1 MYMFKNP
8 NNPERKPP
16 NEKFFSNMNGIKFEN
31 ELILEWADEK
41 QCKICLQEIKISPF
55 GNFNGSSNPINDIIL
70 YECKLVLTEY
80 RLILIPKIPEISF
93 DLYKEDYF
101 TVPIF
106 NISKVEKL
114 IDKNNLSNFKIEI
127 QTSDFRDLKIS
138 LPIEKNCIY
147 ETLIDITNPKDS
159 NSFYQFAMKYKSILE
174 INKNKN
180 NKNEINGYEIYN
192 LENEFS
198 RQKINTNPEI
208 KLLEINKDFKLCS
221 SYPEKTYHIITEKIT
236 EDDIIKAAS
245 YRTKNRYPT
254 LSYYYSKST
263 GSIWRSSQ
271 NKAGIIN
278 SRNNYDEK
286 VLESISQLSKI
297 NVKNKLIIFDARP
310 YFSAYAN
317 KLKGAG
323 FENIENYPNT
333 QIVFC
338 DIDNIHSVRTSFM
351 KLKILCLYSND
362 NNSNKFFFN
371 NNLEGDLSLNINYF
385 SQFEITGWPYFI
397 YQIINNSIVISK
409 SVKEGRSNLIHCSD
423 GWDRASQLTAF
434 SQLLI
439 EPFYRTIEG
448 FIILIEKEFIS
459 FGHQFKY
466 RNGLFCFNETSSDQ
480 KSPIFIQFLDC
491 VHQLVFYNPFIFEF
505 NMDFLVFIVY
515 HLTSC
520 KYGTFLCNCEKERKE
535 LKIKEK
541 TVSIWTD
548 VYRGIE
554 RFKNKLYDEEINNSW
569 KLNFFPFN
577 RIRLWEECYLRYIKK
592 KNKDGDSLNP
602 YQNIFKVLDM
612 KDEYIENLKNE
623 NEVLKNI
630 LKQRINENPE
640 LYLNKDEIKVL
651 NEEKN
656 KILENVKEDK

>member
-16 NEKFFSNMNGIKFEN
+16 NEKFFSNMHNIKFEN

-41 QCKICLQEIKISPF
+41 QCKIGLLDNKQFAF
-55 GNFNGSSNPINDIIL
+55 GNFNGSANPINNMIL

-80 RLILIPKIPEISF
+80 RLILIPKIPENSF
-93 DLYKEDYF
+93 ELYKEDYF
-101 TVPIF
+101 TIPIF

-114 IDKNNLSNFKIEI
+114 IDKNNLSVFKIEI
-127 QTSDFRDLKIS
+127 QTSDFRFLNIS
-138 LPIEKNCIY
+138 LPLEKNCIY

-159 NSFYQFAMKYKSILE
+159 LSFSQFAKKYKLILE
-174 INKNKN
+174 TTLTSN
-180 NKNEINGYEIYN
+180 NINGYEIYN
-192 LENEFS
+192 LEKEFL
-198 RQKINTNPEI
+198 RQKINLSPEI
-208 KLLEINKDFKLCS
+208 KLLEINKDYILCPT
-221 SYPEKTYHIITEKIT
+221 YPEKTYHIITDKIK

-254 LSYYYSKST
+254 LSYYYYKSG

-286 VLESISQLSKI
+286 VLESIGQLSKI
-297 NVKNKLIIFDARP
+297 NVLNKLIIFDARP
-310 YFSAYAN
+310 YLSAYAN

-338 DIDNIHSVRTSFM
+338 DIDNIHSVRNSFT
-351 KLKILCLYSND
+351 KLKFLCLYSRDSNT
-362 NNSNKFFFN
+362 NKFFFSN
-371 NNLEGDLSLNINYF
+371 NTIEGDLSLNINYF
-385 SQFEITGWPYFI
+385 SQFEQTGWPYFI
-397 YQIINNSIVISK
+397 YQIINNSIVISN

-439 EPFYRTIEG
+439 EPYYRTIEG

-459 FGHQFKY
+459 FGHQFKF
-466 RNGLFCFNETSSDQ
+466 RNGLYCFNENSSDQ
-480 KSPIFIQFLDC
+480 KSPIFIQWLDC
-491 VHQLVFYNPFIFEF
+491 VSQLVFYNPFIFEF

-520 KYGTFLCNCEKERKE
+520 KYGTFLCNCEKERKD

-548 VYRGIE
+548 VFRGIE
-554 RFKNKLYDEEINNSW
+554 RFKNNLYDEETNNTW
-569 KLNFFPFN
+569 KLTFFPFN
-577 RIRLWEECYLRYIKK
+577 KIRLWEECYLRYIKK
-592 KNKDGDSLNP
+592 KNKIGDSLNP

-612 KDEYIENLKNE
+612 KDELIDNLKNE
-623 NEVLKNI
+623 NEVLKSI
-630 LKQRINENPE
+630 LKQKITENPE
-640 LYLNKDEIKVL
+640 LYLNKDEIKIL
-651 NEEKN
+651 NEQKN
-656 KILENVKEDK
+656 KNFEEEKK

>member
-1 MYMFKNP
+1 
-8 NNPERKPP
+8 
-16 NEKFFSNMNGIKFEN
+16 MNYIK
-31 ELILEWADEK
+31 K
-41 QCKICLQEIKISPF
+41 
-55 GNFNGSSNPINDIIL
+55 IIL
-70 YECKLVLTEY
+70 QFQY
-80 RLILIPKIPEISF
+80 LI
-93 DLYKEDYF
+93 YQ
-101 TVPIF
+101 
-106 NISKVEKL
+106 L
-114 IDKNNLSNFKIEI
+114 IDKNNLSVFKIEI
-127 QTSDFRDLKIS
+127 QTSDFRFLNIS

-159 NSFYQFAMKYKSILE
+159 LSFSQFAKKYKLILE
-174 INKNKN
+174 TTLTSN
-180 NKNEINGYEIYN
+180 NINGYEIYN
-192 LENEFS
+192 LEKEFL
-198 RQKINTNPEI
+198 RQKINLSPEI
-208 KLLEINKDFKLCS
+208 KLLEINKDYILCPT
-221 SYPEKTYHIITEKIT
+221 YPEKTYHIITDKIK

-254 LSYYYSKST
+254 LSYYYYKSG

-286 VLESISQLSKI
+286 VLESIGQLSKI
-297 NVKNKLIIFDARP
+297 NVLNKLIIFDARP
-310 YFSAYAN
+310 YLSAYAN

-338 DIDNIHSVRTSFM
+338 DIDNIHSVRNSFT
-351 KLKILCLYSND
+351 KLKFLCLYSRDSNT
-362 NNSNKFFFN
+362 NKFFFSN
-371 NNLEGDLSLNINYF
+371 NTIEGDLSLNINYF
-385 SQFEITGWPYFI
+385 SQFEQTGWPYFI
-397 YQIINNSIVISK
+397 YQIINNSIVISN

-439 EPFYRTIEG
+439 EPYYRTIEG

-459 FGHQFKY
+459 FGHQFKF
-466 RNGLFCFNETSSDQ
+466 RNGLYCFNENSSDQ
-480 KSPIFIQFLDC
+480 KSPIFIQWLDC
-491 VHQLVFYNPFIFEF
+491 VSQLVFYNPFIFEF

-520 KYGTFLCNCEKERKE
+520 KYGTFLCNCEKERKD

-548 VYRGIE
+548 VFRGIE
-554 RFKNKLYDEEINNSW
+554 RFKNNLYDEETNNTW
-569 KLNFFPFN
+569 KLTFFPFN
-577 RIRLWEECYLRYIKK
+577 KIRLWEECYLRYIKK
-592 KNKDGDSLNP
+592 KNKIGDSLNP

>member
-16 NEKFFSNMNGIKFEN
+16 NEKFFSNMYNIKFEN

-41 QCKICLQEIKISPF
+41 QCKIGILDNKQFPF
-55 GNFNGSSNPINDIIL
+55 GNFNGSANPINNMIL

-80 RLILIPKIPEISF
+80 RLILIPKIPENSF
-93 DLYKEDYF
+93 ELYKEDYF
-101 TVPIF
+101 TIPIF

-114 IDKNNLSNFKIEI
+114 IDKNNLSVFKIEI
-127 QTSDFRDLKIS
+127 QTSDFRFLNIS

-159 NSFYQFAMKYKSILE
+159 LSFSQFAKKYKLILE
-174 INKNKN
+174 ATLTSN
-180 NKNEINGYEIYN
+180 NINGYEIYN
-192 LENEFS
+192 LEKEFL
-198 RQKINTNPEI
+198 RQKINLSPEI
-208 KLLEINKDFKLCS
+208 KVLEINKDYILCPT
-221 SYPEKTYHIITEKIT
+221 YPEKTYHIITDKIK

-254 LSYYYSKST
+254 LSYYYYKSG

-286 VLESISQLSKI
+286 VLESIGQLSKI
-297 NVKNKLIIFDARP
+297 NVLNKLIIFDARP
-310 YFSAYAN
+310 YLSAYAN

-338 DIDNIHSVRTSFM
+338 DIDNIHSVRNSFT
-351 KLKILCLYSND
+351 KLKFLCLYSRDSNT
-362 NNSNKFFFN
+362 NKFFFSN
-371 NNLEGDLSLNINYF
+371 NTIEGDLSLNINYF
-385 SQFEITGWPYFI
+385 SQFEQTGWPYFI
-397 YQIINNSIVISK
+397 YQIINNSIVISN

-439 EPFYRTIEG
+439 EPYYRTIEG

-459 FGHQFKY
+459 FGHQFKF
-466 RNGLFCFNETSSDQ
+466 RNGLYCFNENSSDQ
-480 KSPIFIQFLDC
+480 KSPIFIQWLDC
-491 VHQLVFYNPFIFEF
+491 VSQLVFYNPFIFEF

-520 KYGTFLCNCEKERKE
+520 KYGTFLCNCEKERKD

-541 TVSIWTD
+541 TVD
-548 VYRGIE
+548 VFRGIE
-554 RFKNKLYDEEINNSW
+554 RFKNNLYDEETNNTW
-569 KLNFFPFN
+569 KLTFFPFN
-577 RIRLWEECYLRYIKK
+577 KIRLWEECYLRYIKK
-592 KNKDGDSLNP
+592 KNKIGDSLNP

-612 KDEYIENLKNE
+612 KDELIDNLKNE
-623 NEVLKNI
+623 NEVLKSI
-630 LKQRINENPE
+630 LKQKITENPE
-640 LYLNKDEIKVL
+640 LYLNKDEIKIL
-651 NEEKN
+651 NEQKN
-656 KILENVKEDK
+656 KNFEEEKK